1 MVCGE
6 CGATIADKA
15 IVCYRCGAPTE
26 TPVARHQQK
35 PPSGGG
41 RSPVVPI
48 ASLLVA
54 GTLGWFSIEA
64 DPASIEQYALGA
76 GAAASGLAGAYRL
89 IKRS

>member
-26 TPVARHQQK
+26 TPVTRHPQK
-35 PPSGGG
+35 PPASDR
-41 RSPVVPI
+41 RSPWIPV
-48 ASLLVA
+48 ASLVAA
-54 GTLGWFSIEA
+54 GTLGWFSVEA

-76 GAAASGLAGAYRL
+76 GAAASGLAGVYRL
-89 IKRS
+89 LKR